1 MQLNQHKMTDQ
12 SRLDISK
19 TGMSLYIHIPFCQTK
34 CSYCDFNTYQGLEDL
49 IYPFLDALLTEL
61 RLWGRCLNYPT
72 VNTIFFGGGTPS
84 YLPEDSLKRILE
96 AVSKEFNIKD
106 RAEITVEANPDDLDK
121 QTCNRLVE
129 QGINRL
135 SIGIQSLDNGILKIL
150 GRRHDA
156 DKAIDAYL
164 TAQQA
169 GFDNINL
176 DLMYGMPK
184 QTMDQWQH
192 TIKIVSDLQPSHIS
206 MYCLTLEHGTPLLT
220 WVEQG
225 KLPTP
230 DSDLAADMYHHAEE
244 ILDNQGY
251 LHYEISNWSQPGLAS
266 EHNLAYWTGQP
277 YLGVG
282 PGAHSYLNSYRFW
295 NVDSPKLYLSQTE
308 SWHFSEPQQLNIIDS
323 HALNDIKQVT
333 GYEYIDRDLS
343 AAESMF
349 LGLRVL
355 EGIDLGSDS
364 IYTSLDLKKRY
375 AAEIAELE
383 NQGLLEW
390 QGPKLR
396 LTKPAYLIA
405 NQVFTKFIS

>member
-1 MQLNQHKMTDQ
+1 LQLNQHMVTEQ
-12 SRLDISK
+12 SRHDISK
-19 TGMSLYIHIPFCQTK
+19 TGISLYIHIPFCQTK
-34 CSYCDFNTYQGLEDL
+34 CTYCDFNTYQGLEDL

-61 RLWGRCLNYPT
+61 RLWGHCLNYPT

-96 AVSKEFNIKD
+96 VVSKEFNIKD
-106 RAEITVEANPDDLDK
+106 RAEITVEANPDDLDR

-135 SIGIQSLDNGILKIL
+135 SIGVQSLDNGILKIL

-184 QTMDQWQH
+184 QTMDQWEH

-225 KLPTP
+225 KLPKP

-266 EHNLAYWTGQP
+266 EHNLAYWTGRP

-308 SWHFSEPQQLNIIDS
+308 SWHVSEPRHLNILDS

-333 GYEYIDRDLS
+333 GYEYIDCDLS

-355 EGIDLGSDS
+355 EGIDLGSNS
-364 IYTSLDLKKRY
+364 IYSLDLKKRY
-375 AAEIAELE
+375 AAEIADLE

-390 QGPKLR
+390 QGTKLR

>member
-1 MQLNQHKMTDQ
+1 MQLNQHMVTEQ
-12 SRLDISK
+12 SRHDISK

-61 RLWGRCLNYPT
+61 SLWGHCLNYPT

-308 SWHFSEPQQLNIIDS
+308 SWRFSEPQQLNIIDS

-333 GYEYIDRDLS
+333 GYEYIDRDRS

-375 AAEIAELE
+375 AAEIADLE